1 LLFIVHVLGQISGD
15 IFIRLYKTCTP
26 LIANCLLMQCISDSY
41 PQRVVVFKS
50 GAKIVFFFQS
60 PNYQCITSNSE
71 TNILV
76 CYQNIMYKLD
86 FFW

>member
-50 GAKIVFFFQS
+50 GAKIVIFF
-60 PNYQCITSNSE
+60 PIT
-71 TNILV
+71 
-76 CYQNIMYKLD
+76 KLSVYHQQ
-86 FFW
+86 FRNKYFSLLSKYYV